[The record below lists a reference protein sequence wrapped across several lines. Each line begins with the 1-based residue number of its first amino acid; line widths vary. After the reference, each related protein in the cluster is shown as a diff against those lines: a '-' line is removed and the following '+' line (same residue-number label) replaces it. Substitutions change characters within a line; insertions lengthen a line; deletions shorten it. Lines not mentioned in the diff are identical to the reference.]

1 MSVATHATVRPVA
14 FRNPLGHTLVGILHE
29 PTAPRRSCAVVLL
42 AAGVKARVGP
52 HGLYR
57 RLTDMLVARGFPV
70 LRFDFWGLGDS
81 EGTATEPLLPDLY
94 GSVSCGRFIDDTRA
108 AIAFACETCG
118 VERVVLAGLCGGA
131 ITGVLTGA
139 RDPRVAGLLG
149 LGLPVSVDGSNV
161 DKVKYMS
168 AGQLEGIRRKYLRK
182 LTDPKSWARL
192 LSFKTDLRLLY
203 RSLTVSLRKARKPS
217 ADTTRVA
224 ETAPPDD
231 NFNPYFRPSLLS
243 MLGDKRPVMLIF
255 SEADR
260 LYWEFQEKFVQ
271 RYAFDP
277 TAHRSHLE
285 IAIVK
290 DANHIFT
297 FTEWQQDMLA
307 RSGEWLDAHFPA
319 RTATPAT
326 PVDEQRREL
335 LKTATALLA
344 LPLLPPSA
352 RAVAAQPTPTG
363 TASAGTTAA
372 AASPGRPFG
381 EQVMSNPSAPIV
393 LLGASYAG
401 GWRLPQIAGRSVI
414 NKGVQGQESWELLN
428 RFDQDV
434 VAVRPSAVILW
445 GYINDVFRSPREK
458 VDDAT
463 ARARQSFEQMI
474 AKARASGIEPIVA
487 TEVTIRSK
495 DEWGEWAASWIGW
508 AMGKQS
514 YHAYINGH
522 VLALNDWLRGL
533 AKREGLLLLDLQ
545 PVVSDGTNER
555 RKGMAKEDG
564 SHITPPG
571 YDALTAYAVPV
582 LEAHF
587 RGR

>member
-1 MSVATHATVRPVA
+1 MSGATQETVRPVA
-14 FRNPLGHTLVGILHE
+14 FGNPLGYTLVGILHE
-29 PTAPRRSCAVVLL
+29 PTGPRRQCAVVLL

-81 EGTATEPLLPDLY
+81 EGTAPEPLLPDLY

-108 AIAFACETCG
+108 AVTFACEACG

-131 ITGVLTGA
+131 ITGILTGA

-168 AGQLEGIRRKYLRK
+168 AGQLVGIRGKYLRK
-182 LTDPKSWARL
+182 LTDPTSWARL
-192 LSFKTDLRLLY
+192 LSLKTDFRLLY
-203 RSLTVSLRKARKPS
+203 RSLTAPLRKTRKPA
-217 ADTTRVA
+217 ADATQVA
-224 ETAPPDD
+224 ETATQDD
-231 NFNPYFRPSLLS
+231 NLNPYFRPALLS

-271 RYAFDP
+271 RHGFD
-277 TAHRSHLE
+277 TGAYHGNLE

-307 RSGEWLDAHFPA
+307 RSGAWLDAHFPA
-319 RTATPAT
+319 RTPTPAT
-326 PVDEQRREL
+326 PVDERRREL

-344 LPLLPPSA
+344 FPLLPPTVN
-352 RAVAAQPTPTG
+352 RVAAQPAPTG
-363 TASAGTTAA
+363 TAGTAA
-372 AASPGRPFG
+372 TAVSPGRPSG
-381 EQVMSNPSAPIV
+381 EQVMSNPTAPIV

-401 GWRLPQIAGRSVI
+401 GWQLPAIAGRPVI
-414 NKGVQGQESWELLN
+414 NKGLQGQESWELLN

-434 VAVRPSAVILW
+434 VEIRPSAVIVW

-463 ARARQSFEQMI
+463 ARARQAFEQII
-474 AKARASGIEPIVA
+474 AKARAAGIEPIVA
-487 TEVTIRSK
+487 TEVTIRPK
-495 DEWGEWAASWIGW
+495 DEWGEWAASWVGW

-514 YHAYINGH
+514 YQTYINGH

-533 AKREGLLLLDLQ
+533 SKREGLLLLDLQ
-545 PVVSDGTNER
+545 PVVSDGNGER

-582 LEAHF
+582 LESHF
-587 RGR
+587 R

>member
-1 MSVATHATVRPVA
+1 MSIASQAAVRPVA

-29 PTAPRRSCAVVLL
+29 PTGPWRPCAVVLL

-81 EGTATEPLLPDLY
+81 EGTAPEPLLPDLY
-94 GSVSCGRFIDDTRA
+94 GSVSCGRFVDDTRA
-108 AIAFACETCG
+108 AITFACDTCK

-139 RDPRVAGLLG
+139 RDPRVAGVLG

-168 AGQLEGIRRKYLRK
+168 TGQLEGIRGKYLRK

-192 LSFKTDLRLLY
+192 LSFKTDFRLLY
-203 RSLTVSLRKARKPS
+203 RSLTAAFRKVRKPV
-217 ADTTRVA
+217 ADAARADETT
-224 ETAPPDD
+224 PPDD
-231 NFNPYFRPSLLS
+231 NLNPYFRPSLLS
-243 MLGDKRPVMLIF
+243 ILGDQRPVLLIF

-277 TAHRSHLE
+277 AAHRGSLE

-297 FTEWQQDMLA
+297 FTEWQLDMLA
-307 RSGEWLDAHFPA
+307 RSGAWLDAHFPA
-319 RTATPAT
+319 RTATPTT
-326 PVDEQRREL
+326 PADRGRREL

-344 LPLLPPSA
+344 LPLLPA
-352 RAVAAQPTPTG
+352 HGLAAQSTPTG
-363 TASAGTTAA
+363 TANAGAA
-372 AASPGRPFG
+372 AATPAAGRPSG
-381 EQVMSNPSAPIV
+381 EQVMPNPSAPIV

-401 GWRLPQIAGRSVI
+401 GWQLPAIAGRPVI

-428 RFDQDV
+428 RFEQDV
-434 VAVRPSAVILW
+434 VAARPSAVIVW
-445 GYINDVFRSPREK
+445 GYINDVFRAPREK
-458 VDDAT
+458 IDSAT

-474 AKARASGIEPIVA
+474 AKARAAGIEPIVA

-495 DEWGEWAASWIGW
+495 DDWGEWAASWVGW

-514 YHAYINGH
+514 YQSYINGH
-522 VLALNDWLRGL
+522 VLALNDWLRDL

-545 PVVSDGTNER
+545 PVVSDANGER

-571 YDALTAYAVPV
+571 YDALIAYAVPV

-587 RGR
+587 R